1 MANAAGCSREYFA
14 TLIQRQVLG
23 VGPAERYPPHPQPLS
38 QVGARGAD
46 LRATVLDKLQ
56 EAGLKVSKDRLAEII
71 QAFTGVELLV
81 IGDLILDSY
90 LECRALGVA
99 NEAPVPLVEIQSER
113 QRAGGAGNVATNL
126 ARLGVQT
133 QLVAP
138 LGDDRESAQLKQNL
152 TDAGIG
158 FHPLVVRRP
167 IPHKTRIMS
176 GKHYYLR
183 LDEEQ
188 AEPLTEEET
197 VSLTEIIQKAWGR
210 PAAVL
215 VSDYDKGTVTPSLIQ
230 WIESQAQQAKL
241 PIYADLKPRNAT
253 QWRNLSLITPNLS
266 EARELFGKLQPESS
280 VPEEPA
286 DLASALS
293 KQFSSPVVLKM
304 SEQGL
309 LAVDRSSTLCRLDAL
324 TQHPVNVSGAGDT
337 VFATLSAALAVGA
350 TLEKAAVL
358 ANVAAS
364 LAVAQEVTHA
374 VSAQELLDAVSRY
387 QTV

>member
-1 MANAAGCSREYFA
+1 MNHCGHCKYSDDSSRDSR
-14 TLIQRQVLG
+14 TQKHG
-23 VGPAERYPPHPQPLS
+23 PPHPQPLS
-38 QVGARGAD
+38 RVGERGAD
-46 LRATVLDKLQ
+46 LRATILDKLQ
-56 EAGLKVSKDRLAEII
+56 EVGLRVSKDTLAEII
-71 QAFTGVELLV
+71 RGFTGIELLV
-81 IGDLILDSY
+81 VGDLILDSY
-90 LECRALGVA
+90 LECHALGVA

-113 QRAGGAGNVATNL
+113 QTAGGAGNVATNL
-126 ARLGVQT
+126 AGLGVQT
-133 QLVAP
+133 RFVAP
-138 LGDDRESAQLKQNL
+138 LGDDRESAQLERIL
-152 TDAGIG
+152 AEAGVG

-188 AEPLTEEET
+188 TDPLTEEET
-197 VSLTEIIQKAWGR
+197 GALTEIIQKAWGK

-215 VSDYDKGTVTPSLIQ
+215 VSDYDKGAVTPFLIR
-230 WIESQAQQAKL
+230 WIESQAQRAKL

-253 QWRNLSLITPNLS
+253 QWKNLSLTTPNLS
-266 EARELFGKLQPESS
+266 EAHELFAKLRPESS
-280 VPEEPA
+280 IPEEPA

-293 KQFSSPVVLKM
+293 KQFSSQLVLKM

-309 LAVDRSSTLCRLDAL
+309 LAVDRDGTLCRLDAL
-324 TQHPVNVSGAGDT
+324 TQRPVNVSGAGDT

-350 TLEKAAVL
+350 SLEEAAIL

-374 VSAQELLDAVSRY
+374 VSAEELLEALSRC
-387 QTV
+387 

>member
-1 MANAAGCSREYFA
+1 
-14 TLIQRQVLG
+14 
-23 VGPAERYPPHPQPLS
+23 
-38 QVGARGAD
+38 
-46 LRATVLDKLQ
+46 
-56 EAGLKVSKDRLAEII
+56 LKINKDRLAEII
-71 QAFTGVELLV
+71 RAFSGVELLV

-90 LECRALGVA
+90 VECRALGVA
-99 NEAPVPLVEIQSER
+99 NEAPVPLIEIQSEK
-113 QRAGGAGNVATNL
+113 QTAGGAGNVATNL

-133 QLVAP
+133 RLVAP
-138 LGDDRESAQLKQNL
+138 LGDDRESAQLGRIL
-152 TDAGIG
+152 AEAGVG
-158 FHPLVVRRP
+158 FHPLAARRP

-188 AEPLTEEET
+188 TEPLTEEET
-197 VSLTEIIQKAWGR
+197 VSLTETIQKAWKR

-215 VSDYDKGTVTPSLIQ
+215 VSDYDKGTVTSSLIR
-230 WIESQAQQAKL
+230 WIESQAQQTKL
-241 PIYADLKPRNAT
+241 PIYADFKPRNAT

-309 LAVDRSSTLCRLDAL
+309 LAVDRSGTLCRLDAL

>member
-1 MANAAGCSREYFA
+1 
-14 TLIQRQVLG
+14 
-23 VGPAERYPPHPQPLS
+23 
-38 QVGARGAD
+38 
-46 LRATVLDKLQ
+46 
-56 EAGLKVSKDRLAEII
+56 LKVNKDRLSEII
-71 QAFTGVELLV
+71 RSFSGVELLV

-99 NEAPVPLVEIQSER
+99 NEAPVPLVEIRSER
-113 QRAGGAGNVATNL
+113 QTAGGAGNVATNL

-133 QLVAP
+133 HLVAP
-138 LGDDRESAQLKQNL
+138 LGNDRESAQLKQIL

-188 AEPLTEEET
+188 TEPLTEEET
-197 VSLTEIIQKAWGR
+197 GALTESIQKAWRR

-215 VSDYDKGTVTPSLIQ
+215 VSDYDKGAVTPSLIR
-230 WIESQAQQAKL
+230 WIELQAQRAKL
-241 PIYADLKPRNAT
+241 PIYADFKPRNAT
-253 QWRNLSLITPNLS
+253 QWKNLSLIAPNLS
-266 EARELFGKLQPESS
+266 EARELFVKLQPDSS
-280 VPEEPA
+280 IPEEPA

-293 KQFSSPVVLKM
+293 KQFSSQVVLKM

-309 LAVDRSSTLCRLDAL
+309 LAVDRSGTVSRLNAL
-324 TQHPVNVSGAGDT
+324 TQRPVNVSGAIDT
-337 VFATLSAALAVGA
+337 VFATLSAALAAGA
-350 TLEKAAVL
+350 DLEEAAVL

-364 LAVAQEVTHA
+364 RAVAQEVTHA
-374 VSAQELLDAVSRY
+374 VSAQELQDAIGR
-387 QTV
+387 Q